1 MLAEAQDV
9 LLAAAL
15 ELAEA
20 VIGNA
25 LSDGDFAARTALRR
39 VLAQPAIPGIYAVH
53 MHPADLDALDEAV
66 LDKAAPTRPECG
78 SSRMRTWPAG
88 TPWRSLSTAGWMPG
102 SAPRWRGPRK
112 RCWPMDS
119 WVTPSWPMV
128 CRVARRPDSR
138 AAFHDH
144 HPLASACPPLRGG
157 DGCRPSGTRRLRVVY
172 RGTGRRG
179 GRFGRR
185 HRRPVT
191 IGENPGVDAEVVA
204 TTPDGHPLHAAGP
217 DDRDQRRLAGTLQG
231 PPLLVPTGAG
241 LFGRVLDGLGR
252 PIDGKGPL
260 PADGRVPVDHDTPS
274 AMHRAR
280 IDTPLQ
286 LGVRVLDTLTT
297 VGKGQRMGL
306 FAGSG
311 VGKSSLLSM
320 IARGTDAEVSVIAL
334 VGERGREVREFL
346 EDDLGPEG
354 LARSIV
360 VVSTSDE
367 PALMRLRA
375 AFTATRIA
383 ESFRDR
389 GADVVLMMDSLTR
402 VAMAQREIGLSVGEP
417 PATRGYP
424 PSTFSVLAQL
434 LERAGTAE
442 RGSVTGIYTVLV
454 DGDDHNEPI
463 ADAARSILDGHV
475 VLDRKLAVAGHFP
488 SIDVLG
494 SISRVAS
501 KVNSAAGTRRG
512 HRAAQ
517 GARRPARRCRT

>member
-1 MLAEAQDV
+1 MSTTAGAPAGSSWRPHAGRFDSA
-9 LLAAAL
+9 LAAARPERVGSVSSVVGL
-15 ELAEA
+15 GVELAGLDCA
-20 VIGNA
+20 V
-25 LSDGDFAARTALRR
+25 GDL
-39 VLAQPAIPGIYAVH
+39 
-53 MHPADLDALDEAV
+53 
-66 LDKAAPTRPECG
+66 
-78 SSRMRTWPAG
+78 
-88 TPWRSLSTAGWMPG
+88 
-102 SAPRWRGPRK
+102 
-112 RCWPMDS
+112 
-119 WVTPSWPMV
+119 
-128 CRVARRPDSR
+128 
-138 AAFHDH
+138 
-144 HPLASACPPLRGG
+144 
-157 DGCRPSGTRRLRVVY
+157 
-172 RGTGRRG
+172 
-179 GRFGRR
+179 
-185 HRRPVT
+185 VT
-191 IGENPGVDAEVVA
+191 IGEGQGIDAEVVA
-204 TTPDGHPLHAAGP
+204 VTRTGIRCMPLSRLTGIGAGSP
-217 DDRDQRRLAGTLQG
+217 ARSKGR
-231 PPLLVPTGAG
+231 PLLVPTGAG
-241 LFGRVLDGLGR
+241 LFGRVIDGLGR

-260 PADGRVPVDHDTPS
+260 LVDGHVPVDHATPS
-274 AMHRAR
+274 AMARAR
-280 IDTPLQ
+280 ITDRLQ
-286 LGVRVLDTLTT
+286 LGVRAMDTLIT
-297 VGKGQRMGL
+297 VGKGQRIGL

-320 IARGTDAEVSVIAL
+320 VARGTDAEVSVIAL

-354 LARSIV
+354 LARSVV

-367 PALMRLRA
+367 PALMRMRA

-434 LERAGTAE
+434 LERAGTGE

-475 VLDRKLAVAGHFP
+475 VLDRKLAVSGHFP

-501 KVNSAAGTRRG
+501 KVISADEGRTAIGLRKVL
-512 HRAAQ
+512 A
-517 GARRPARRCRT
+517 ARRNVQDLIDVGAYQRGTNPLVDAALEHEGDINAFLQQRMDDQSSGADAWNQLNHLVQSFGGL